1 MLAQRCPELP
11 MDFLLNVRDCVLLEL
26 AQEMSIDALVVR
38 SLRIKL
44 VLRRGESV
52 VRESRLESAAST
64 VQQVQEPFLEAS
76 DHVVGS
82 RGFVVADIG
91 VPL

>member
-1 MLAQRCPELP
+1 VLAQRCPELP
-11 MDFLLNVRDCVLLEL
+11 MDFLLNVRDCVLLES

-38 SLRIKL
+38 SLCIKP
-44 VLRRGESV
+44 VLRRVESV
-52 VRESRLESAAST
+52 VRQFRLESAAST
-64 VQQVQEPFLEAS
+64 VQQVQEPS